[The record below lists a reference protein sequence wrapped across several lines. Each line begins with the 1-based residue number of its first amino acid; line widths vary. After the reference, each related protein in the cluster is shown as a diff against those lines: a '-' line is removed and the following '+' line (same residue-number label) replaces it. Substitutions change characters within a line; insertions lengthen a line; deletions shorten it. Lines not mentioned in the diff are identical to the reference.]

1 MRKQHVV
8 TIHSKAILRAQLP
21 AALAAA
27 ACAALG
33 LMWVLEPAIAPFW
46 LARLGLA
53 VLGIAA
59 SAGVLWLAWN
69 TQRQASDDAGRFFE
83 LLKQLDP
90 SKVSAN
96 SVLEALPHADEDHPW
111 QPVFDKLRSCFQA
124 MVDREAAAETARAG
138 AEVRAR
144 RIAAERDQIKDILAG
159 LADPVLAVDQYGEIT
174 LANPSAQQLLGIDL
188 LDLEH
193 APLDRLNRCQ
203 ELVSLLNE
211 TRRRRAATQ
220 RSGEVAI
227 ADDEGTTS
235 WYRIACRP
243 LTQRHDSSAQDKGSN
258 HGAVAVLTDVSGLKA
273 VQKRNAEFV
282 SAASHEMKTPLAS
295 IRAYLELLE
304 DGDAATD
311 AERDEFFGIIRSQTD
326 RLQRLIE
333 NLLNLARIEAGV
345 VNVRK
350 EARSLNE
357 LLSETYNLLAP
368 AAEQKD
374 IVLTTD
380 LSPLYLG
387 VLADRD
393 TLLQA
398 AINLVSNAVK
408 YTRPGGSVTIRSRL
422 ADQEVIFEVE
432 DTGVGLSPDDCKK
445 VFEKFYRVAKD
456 KDMASG
462 TGLGLPLVKHIVEDI
477 HGGRIDVTSHPG
489 IGSTFRVS
497 LPGVAQISA

>member
-1 MRKQHVV
+1 MV
-8 TIHSKAILRAQLP
+8 AIDPRMMIKTQLP

-33 LMWVLEPAIAPFW
+33 LMWVIEPAIAPFW
-46 LARLGLA
+46 AARLGLA
-53 VLGIAA
+53 VLGVTACG
-59 SAGVLWLAWN
+59 GVLWLAWN
-69 TQRQASDDAGRFFE
+69 SQRQASEEAGRFFD
-83 LLKQLDP
+83 LLSRLDP
-90 SKVSAN
+90 SQVSPD
-96 SVLEALPHADEDHPW
+96 SILEALPHAEQEQPW
-111 QPVFDKLRSCFQA
+111 QPVFEKLRICFQTLA
-124 MVDREAAAETARAG
+124 EREAETETARAG

-144 RIAAERDQIKDILAG
+144 RFAAERDQVKDILAG
-159 LADPVLAVDQYGEIT
+159 LADPVLAVDQYGDIT
-174 LANPSAQQLLGIDL
+174 LANPSAQQLLGIES
-188 LDLEH
+188 LDAEH
-193 APLDRLNRCQ
+193 SAIDQLTRCQ
-203 ELVSLLNE
+203 ELVGLLNE
-211 TRRRRAATQ
+211 TRRRKAATQ

-227 ADDEGTTS
+227 ADEEGTMS

-243 LTQRHDSSAQDKGSN
+243 LLGRNEPSTPDRATN
-258 HGAVAVLTDVSGLKA
+258 HGAVAVLTDISNLKA

-304 DGDAATD
+304 DGDAGSE

-326 RLQRLIE
+326 RLQRLID

-345 VNVRK
+345 VNVNK
-350 EARSLNE
+350 TALSLNE
-357 LLSETYNLLAP
+357 LLTEAYNLLAP
-368 AAEQKD
+368 AAGPKD
-374 IVLTTD
+374 ILLTTD

-408 YTRPGGSVTIRSRL
+408 YTRPGGSVVIRSRL

-432 DTGVGLSPDDCKK
+432 DTGVGLSPEDCKR

-456 KDMASG
+456 KDMAAG

-477 HGGRIDVTSHPG
+477 HGGRIEVKSKPG
-489 IGSTFRVS
+489 TGSTFRIA
-497 LPGVAQISA
+497 LPGMAQISA

>member
-1 MRKQHVV
+1 MIKTQF
-8 TIHSKAILRAQLP
+8 P
-21 AALAAA
+21 ATLAAG

-33 LMWVLEPAIAPFW
+33 LLWVFEPAIAPFW
-46 LARLGLA
+46 YARLALA
-53 VLGIAA
+53 VLGITACGSVLYLAA
-59 SAGVLWLAWN
+59 QS
-69 TQRQASDDAGRFFE
+69 QRKTTEDAGRFFD
-83 LLKQLDP
+83 LLAQIDP
-90 SKVSAN
+90 ARLSPESI
-96 SVLEALPHADEDHPW
+96 LEALPNIDADHPW
-111 QPVFDKLRSCFQA
+111 RPVFDKLRDCFQVMA
-124 MVDREAAAETARAG
+124 DRGSEAETARAG

-159 LADPVLAVDQYGEIT
+159 LADPVLAVDQYGEFT
-174 LANPSAQQLLGIDL
+174 LVNPSAQQLLGINTL
-188 LDLEH
+188 SSEH
-193 APLDRLNRCQ
+193 AAISPLERCP

-211 TRRRRAATQ
+211 TRRRKAATQ
-220 RSGEVAI
+220 RTGEVAI
-227 ADDEGTTS
+227 VDEEGTTS

-243 LTQRHDSSAQDKGSN
+243 LMGRCEATERDRGANQ
-258 HGAVAVLTDVSGLKA
+258 GAVAVLTDISSLKA

-304 DGDAATD
+304 DGDAAD
-311 AERDEFFGIIRSQTD
+311 ERERDEFFGIIRSQTD

-345 VNVRK
+345 VNVNK
-350 EARSLNE
+350 TARSLNE
-357 LLSETYNLLAP
+357 LLIEATNLLAP

-374 IVLTTD
+374 ITLTTD

-398 AINLVSNAVK
+398 AINLISNAVK
-408 YTRPGGSVTIRSRL
+408 YTRPGGTVVVRSRL
-422 ADQEVIFEVE
+422 ADQAIIFEVQ
-432 DTGVGLSPDDCKK
+432 DTGVGLSPEDCAK

-456 KDMASG
+456 KDMAPG

-477 HGGRIDVTSHPG
+477 HGGRMEVESKLG
-489 IGSTFRVS
+489 AGSTFRVI
-497 LPGVAQISA
+497 LPAMAQISS

>member
-1 MRKQHVV
+1 MVAFHPRTLLK
-8 TIHSKAILRAQLP
+8 SQLP

-33 LMWVLEPAIAPFW
+33 LVWVFEPAIAPFW
-46 LARLGLA
+46 GARLGLA
-53 VLGIAA
+53 ALGITACV
-59 SAGVLWLAWN
+59 GVLWLAW
-69 TQRQASDDAGRFFE
+69 QAQQQAAADANRFFN
-83 LLKQLDP
+83 LLAQIDP
-90 SKVSAN
+90 AEVSAD
-96 SVLEALPHADEDHPW
+96 SILEALPPVDADHPW
-111 QPVFDKLRSCFQA
+111 QPVFQKLRDCFQA
-124 MVDREAAAETARAG
+124 MADREAEAEHARAG

-144 RIAAERDQIKDILAG
+144 RHACERDQIREILAG
-159 LADPVLAVDQYGEIT
+159 LADPVLAVDQYGDIT
-174 LANPSAQQLLGIDL
+174 LANPSAQHVLGIHSL
-188 LDLEH
+188 ETEH
-193 APLDRLNRCQ
+193 AALEQLIRCH
-203 ELVSLLNE
+203 ELVNLLNE
-211 TRRRRAATQ
+211 TRRRKAATQ

-227 ADDEGTTS
+227 VDDEGATA

-243 LTQRHDSSAQDKGSN
+243 LLGRFDATAQDRANS
-258 HGAVAVLTDVSGLKA
+258 HGAVAVLTDISSLKA

-282 SAASHEMKTPLAS
+282 SAASHEMKTPLSS
-295 IRAYLELLE
+295 IKAYLELLE
-304 DGDAATD
+304 DGDAASEK
-311 AERDEFFGIIRSQTD
+311 ERDEFFAIIRSQTD

-345 VNVRK
+345 VNVNK
-350 EARSLNE
+350 SARSLNE
-357 LLSETYNLLAP
+357 LLMEAYNLLAP

-374 IVLTTD
+374 IRLSAD

-408 YTRPGGSVTIRSRL
+408 YTRPGGSVVIRSRL

-432 DTGVGLSPDDCKK
+432 DTGVGLSPTDCKK

-456 KDMASG
+456 KDMAAG

-477 HGGRIDVTSHPG
+477 HGGRIEVESESG
-489 IGSTFRVS
+489 QGSTFRVI